1 VCTGLG
7 FVRSAPPSPGHNRT
21 QSVAK
26 VNRAPSK
33 VSTALR
39 HGPAQLHGKVSK
51 RIGMKARNRMK
62 PLDLSVEPPRAPRA
76 ELDGCIFLPR
86 SIDKV
91 RATLP
96 GGKLGDYRIE
106 GLTQMMLETLG
117 VSLDTFTLVVAAADD
132 ESEIATFLREH
143 AASAEYAGWNA
154 FVSAREPR
162 GGNRAE
168 ALTVY
173 PWLKDRPELLL
184 VLDVLAEDD
193 NQSFAPAR

>member
-1 VCTGLG
+1 
-7 FVRSAPPSPGHNRT
+7 
-21 QSVAK
+21 
-26 VNRAPSK
+26 
-33 VSTALR
+33 
-39 HGPAQLHGKVSK
+39 
-51 RIGMKARNRMK
+51 MK

-76 ELDGCIFLPR
+76 DLDGCIFLPR

-96 GGKLGDYRIE
+96 GGKAGDYRIE
-106 GLTQMMLETLG
+106 GLTQMMLDTLG
-117 VSLDTFTLVVAAADD
+117 IPLDTFTLVVAAADD

-143 AASAEYAGWNA
+143 GASAKYASWNA
-154 FVSAREPR
+154 FVTAREPR

-173 PWLKDRPELLL
+173 PWLKERPDLLL

-193 NQSFAPAR
+193 HQSFEDDRQSFTPAR